1 MNEKTSMQKKQEILL
16 LLTQDLKSPSGL
28 GRYFPIA
35 KYLVKA
41 GFSVT
46 IAALHPN
53 YKSLTENQFIQD
65 GVKVHYVSQM
75 HVFKDENQ
83 TSYFR
88 PGRLIWLTI
97 KATCKLFKAGMSHHY
112 DVILIGKPH
121 PMNGIAGFLAGR
133 MKKSKIIVDC
143 DDYEAASNH
152 YTSRWQRG
160 IVQLFENGIPKIT
173 DLVTTNTHFT
183 AQRLMDLG
191 IKSEKIH
198 YLPNGTDPDRFNNEQ
213 VGIQQEILEKFSLA
227 DQRVIIYIG
236 SLNLSN
242 HAVDLLLR
250 SFKIVHTENK
260 NTKLMI
266 VGGGKD
272 FEQLKSLAEELEI
285 QQDIIFAGRISP
297 DKISAYYRIADISVD
312 PVYNTDADR
321 GRCPLKLFESWA
333 TGTPIVTS
341 DVGDRSI
348 LGKDGTDLVLA
359 KSGDP
364 EDLAKKILALLNNS
378 SKLSL
383 VGKNGKEKSNDF
395 YWEVLINE
403 SKEVFLSE

>member
-1 MNEKTSMQKKQEILL
+1 MQKKQEILL